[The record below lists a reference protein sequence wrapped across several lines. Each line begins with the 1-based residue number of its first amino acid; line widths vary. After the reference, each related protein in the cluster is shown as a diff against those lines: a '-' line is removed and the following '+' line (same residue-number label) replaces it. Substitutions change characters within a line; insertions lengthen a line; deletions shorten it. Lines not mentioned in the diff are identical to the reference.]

1 VLENPRWTAGARA
14 SVDAVIDGS
23 EPPAGDPDA
32 DVKRRTWLAAE
43 RTWLAWW
50 RTGVGA
56 AAVSVGVGRLL
67 PGLSGSSGWTLKA
80 LGFGYGALSVAILV
94 IGALRQRH
102 VSSALRRGGYA
113 PLSSPL
119 VNWLT
124 AAGIGLALATIA
136 VIAVGT

>member
-1 VLENPRWTAGARA
+1 MNEENGAP
-14 SVDAVIDGS
+14 GW
-23 EPPAGDPDA
+23 DPDA

-67 PGLSGSSGWTLKA
+67 PGLSGTNGWELKA
-80 LGFGYGALSVAILV
+80 LGFGYGALSIAILL
-94 IGALRQRH
+94 IGGFRQRRVAAALRKN
-102 VSSALRRGGYA
+102 SYA

-124 AAGIGLALATIA
+124 AAGIALALATIA
-136 VIAVGT
+136 VIAIGS